1 MESDVDF
8 IRDEN
13 FKLLSKKED
22 VKKGFRTFSA
32 FSVIWLR
39 LNLGLCPHFGR
50 PGT

>member
-13 FKLLSKKED
+13 FKLPQKKD
-22 VKKGFRTFSA
+22 VKKGFGIFPAFSA
-32 FSVIWLR
+32 IGLH
-39 LNLGLCPHFGR
+39 LNLGLYPRFDR